1 VGRIIY
7 LSRLLV
13 AAVLVTAVLGLA
25 TACSQH
31 DGPEIYAYEC
41 NSRTGAAGALPVS
54 LSDAVAQQAAVNQAY
69 RQCVERRS
77 VRAAH

>member
-1 VGRIIY
+1 MGRIIY
-7 LSRLLV
+7 LSRLFV
-13 AAVLVTAVLGLA
+13 AAVLVTVVLGLA

-31 DGPEIYAYEC
+31 DGPELYAYEC
-41 NSRTGAAGALPVS
+41 NSRTDTSGALPVS
-54 LSDAVAQQAAVNQAY
+54 LADALAQQAAVNQAY